1 MSHPTPTL
9 KAEVRERIGTRY
21 SQRLRKSGKL
31 PAIIYGH
38 GQAPVAIA
46 IDQSEVL
53 SHLHHGAHLFS
64 IDIAGSGT
72 ETCLVNELQF
82 GYLGDDVIHLD
93 FTRVDLDEEVEVAVH
108 LKFVGTPEAAK
119 KPGAVLTHDLTE
131 LEIICKANNIPE
143 EIRVDLSKMTEVFT
157 VAELK
162 LPEGVRTDIDPEHAV
177 AHIDFIEE
185 EDEGEAAEVSGSA
198 EPEVITERKDEEGDE
213 D

>member
-46 IDQSEVL
+46 IEQSEVL

-64 IDIAGSGT
+64 IDIAGGST

-82 GYLGDDVIHLD
+82 GYLGDEVIHLD

-108 LKFVGTPEAAK
+108 LKFVGSPEAVK
-119 KPGAVLTHDLTE
+119 KPGAVLSHDLTE
-131 LEIICKANNIPE
+131 LEVICKANNIPE
-143 EIRVDLSKMTEVFT
+143 EIRVDLSKMTEVIT

-162 LPEGVRTDIDPEHAV
+162 LPEGVRTEIDPEHAV

-185 EDEGEAAEVSGSA
+185 EDEGEAAEVTGSA
-198 EPEVITERKDEEGDE
+198 EPEVITERKDEEGEE

>member
-9 KAEVRERIGTRY
+9 KAQVRDRIGTRY

-38 GQAPVAIA
+38 QQTPVAIA
-46 IDQSEVL
+46 VDQAEVL
-53 SHLHHGAHLFS
+53 MHLHHGAHLFS
-64 IDIAGSGT
+64 IEIEGSGT

-108 LKFVGTPEAAK
+108 IKFVGTPEAAK

-131 LEIICKANNIPE
+131 LEVICKANNIPE
-143 EIRVDLSKMTEVFT
+143 EIRVDLSKMQEVIT
-157 VAELK
+157 VGEIT
-162 LPEGVRTDIDPEHAV
+162 LPEGVRTAIDPEHAI

-185 EDEGEAAEVSGSA
+185 EEEGEAAEVAGSA
-198 EPEVITERKDEEGDE
+198 EPEVITERKESEGSE